1 MKPPKIRKIFFVLIF
16 SLLISENL
24 LSKEYRV
31 DEEIQNQVV
40 LDKIL
45 KIELSPG
52 TWTIIDENFW
62 SYADFSGKYIFLAK
76 IENNEISEYY
86 SLNYLNTVGKY
97 ISDVNSWLHK
107 VIYKN
112 KYDGCYKRP
121 EYYILELFNKGSST
135 NCLIIRHI
143 DPNKELYNPDD
154 KELAYLDAPL
164 IRWLEDNSIKV
175 PDVML
180 RSEHLIFARTSS
192 PKLYAID
199 YAINPKFFKGPINKF
214 TTEDDSE
221 YHPNNIKKYKKHEKF
236 MNDFIKKASAI
247 HLELENRIKL
257 KQYQKLELAKYSPES
272 KSIISKKSKKNEIS
286 NEDIKRLKE
295 LKKLL
300 DNGILT
306 QEEFNT
312 QKKKILN

>member
-1 MKPPKIRKIFFVLIF
+1 MRKIFLVLIL
-16 SLLISENL
+16 SLFVTENL
-24 LSKEYRV
+24 LSREYIV
-31 DEEIQNQVV
+31 GEEIQNQVV
-40 LDKIL
+40 LDKTL

-52 TWTIIDENFW
+52 TWTIIEEDFW
-62 SYADFSGKYIFLAK
+62 DYAPFSGKYISLAK
-76 IENNEISEYY
+76 IKNNEIAEVY
-86 SLNYLNTVGKY
+86 SLSYLDTFGKY

-135 NCLIIRHI
+135 NCLIVRHI

-164 IRWLEDNSIKV
+164 IRWIEDNSIKV

-180 RSEHLIFARTSS
+180 QSNHLIFVRTSS
-192 PKLYAID
+192 PKFYIVN
-199 YAINPKFFKGPINKF
+199 YEINPEFFKGPINKF

-247 HLELENRIKL
+247 HIELENKIKL

-272 KSIISKKSKKNEIS
+272 KNIITKKSKKNEIS

>member
-1 MKPPKIRKIFFVLIF
+1 MRKIFLVFIF
-16 SLLISENL
+16 SLFFTENL

-31 DEEIQNQVV
+31 GEEIQNQVM
-40 LDKIL
+40 LDKTL

-52 TWTIIDENFW
+52 TWTIIEEDFW
-62 SYADFSGKYIFLAK
+62 DYAPFSGKYISLAK
-76 IENNEISEYY
+76 IKNNEISEIY
-86 SLNYLNTVGKY
+86 SLSYLDTFGKY

-121 EYYILELFNKGSST
+121 EYYILELFNKGSTT

-164 IRWLEDNSIKV
+164 IRWIEDNSIKV

-180 RSEHLIFARTSS
+180 QSNHLIFVRTSS
-192 PKLYAID
+192 PKLYIVN
-199 YAINPKFFKGPINKF
+199 YEINPEFFKGPINKF

-247 HLELENRIKL
+247 HIELENKIKL

-272 KSIISKKSKKNEIS
+272 KSIITKKSKKNEIS

>member
-1 MKPPKIRKIFFVLIF
+1 MRKIFLVLIL
-16 SLLISENL
+16 SLFVTENL
-24 LSKEYRV
+24 LSREYIV
-31 DEEIQNQVV
+31 GEEIQNQVV
-40 LDKIL
+40 LDKTL
-45 KIELSPG
+45 QIELSPG
-52 TWTIIDENFW
+52 TWTIIEEDFW
-62 SYADFSGKYIFLAK
+62 DYAPFSGKYISLAK
-76 IENNEISEYY
+76 IKNNEISEVY
-86 SLNYLNTVGKY
+86 SLSYLDTFGKY

-164 IRWLEDNSIKV
+164 IRWIEDNSIKV

-180 RSEHLIFARTSS
+180 QSEHLIFVRTSS
-192 PKLYAID
+192 PKFYIVN
-199 YAINPKFFKGPINKF
+199 YAINPEFFKGPINKF

-247 HLELENRIKL
+247 HIELENKIKL

-272 KSIISKKSKKNEIS
+272 KSIITKKSKKNEIS

>member
-1 MKPPKIRKIFFVLIF
+1 MRKIFLVLIL
-16 SLLISENL
+16 SLFVTENL
-24 LSKEYRV
+24 LSREYIV
-31 DEEIQNQVV
+31 GEEIQNQVV
-40 LDKIL
+40 LDKTL
-45 KIELSPG
+45 QIELSPG
-52 TWTIIDENFW
+52 TWTIIEEDFW
-62 SYADFSGKYIFLAK
+62 DYAPFSGKYISLAK
-76 IENNEISEYY
+76 IKNNEISELY
-86 SLNYLNTVGKY
+86 SLSYLDTFGKY

-164 IRWLEDNSIKV
+164 IRWIEDNSIKV

-180 RSEHLIFARTSS
+180 KSEHLIFVRTSS
-192 PKLYAID
+192 PKFYIVN
-199 YAINPKFFKGPINKF
+199 YSINPEFFKGPINKF

-247 HLELENRIKL
+247 HLELENKIKL
-257 KQYQKLELAKYSPES
+257 KQYQKLELAKYSPAS
-272 KSIISKKSKKNEIS
+272 KSIISKKSNKNEIS